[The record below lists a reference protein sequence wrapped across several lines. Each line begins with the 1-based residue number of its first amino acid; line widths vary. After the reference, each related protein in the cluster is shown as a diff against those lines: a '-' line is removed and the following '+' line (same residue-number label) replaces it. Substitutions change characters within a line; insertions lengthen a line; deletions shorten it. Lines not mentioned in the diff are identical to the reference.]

1 MILCC
6 GAAQA
11 HGESAV
17 LGVDGADWRAELV
30 GSEEVQ
36 AEVDSFL
43 SAVLGSSNEPPRRRQ
58 RRGASSSSAHDE
70 M

>member
-1 MILCC
+1 M
-6 GAAQA
+6 
-11 HGESAV
+11 

-43 SAVLGSSNEPPRRRQ
+43 SAVLGTSSSNEPPRRRQ

-70 M
+70 V

>member
-1 MILCC
+1 M
-6 GAAQA
+6 
-11 HGESAV
+11 

-43 SAVLGSSNEPPRRRQ
+43 SAVLGSSNEPQRRRQ

>member
-1 MILCC
+1 M
-6 GAAQA
+6 
-11 HGESAV
+11 
-17 LGVDGADWRAELV
+17 LGVGGADWRAELV

-43 SAVLGSSNEPPRRRQ
+43 SAVLGGRNEPPRRRQ
-58 RRGASSSSAHDE
+58 RRGASSSMRDE

>member
-1 MILCC
+1 M
-6 GAAQA
+6 
-11 HGESAV
+11 
-17 LGVDGADWRAELV
+17 LGVDGADWRAELG

-58 RRGASSSSAHDE
+58 RRGASSASAHDE
-70 M
+70 V